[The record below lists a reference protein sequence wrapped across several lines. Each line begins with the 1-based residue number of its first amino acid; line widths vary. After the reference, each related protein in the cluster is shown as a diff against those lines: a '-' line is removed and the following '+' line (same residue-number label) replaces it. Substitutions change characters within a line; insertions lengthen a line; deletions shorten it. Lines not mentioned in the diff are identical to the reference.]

1 MSYQEKSLAK
11 LSLAA
16 MFLDLLIC
24 VSVWQ
29 SLRATAGD
37 IVLQSVALT
46 GIVLFLAVCAL
57 YVFLFEVLLNGRSI
71 GRVCLGLSVAP
82 CGGGERLSFSQR
94 IRRFLA
100 IVSGFGL
107 RSLNP
112 NRLPSHN
119 CSEWIIFRSDL
130 AGVAPTRS
138 KSTQG
143 KVSVRAPEK
152 SASVTTSTGGR
163 LVVRVVAGPHV
174 GTALRLTDASTFAT
188 DGIFKIGR
196 LAGWG
201 DLALSRD
208 KKVSQRHCRLKY
220 KSGQVYVADGAS
232 STNPSSN
239 GTYVGGQRIGA
250 REFVPLSLG
259 KELQLGDSRLV
270 VIAE

>member
-24 VSVWQ
+24 VSAWQ
-29 SLRATAGD
+29 SLRAITGD

-46 GIVLFLAVCAL
+46 GIALFLAVSAF

-71 GRVCLGLSVAP
+71 GRLCLGLSIAP
-82 CGGGERLSFSQR
+82 CGGGERLSLGQR
-94 IRRFLA
+94 MRRFLA

-112 NRLPSHN
+112 NKLPSHN

-138 KSTQG
+138 KSTQS

-152 SASVTTSTGGR
+152 SASDTTSTGGR

-174 GTALRLTDASTFAT
+174 GTALRLTDASTFAV

-196 LAGWG
+196 LTGWG
-201 DLALSRD
+201 DLVLSRD
-208 KKVSQRHCRLKY
+208 NKVSQRHCRLSY
-220 KSGQVYVADGAS
+220 RAGQLYAADGANATS
-232 STNPSSN
+232 PSRN
-239 GTYVGGQRIGA
+239 GTFVGGKRIGA
-250 REFVPLSLG
+250 REFVPLPIG
-259 KELQLGDSRLV
+259 KALQLGDSTLIV
-270 VIAE
+270 NAE